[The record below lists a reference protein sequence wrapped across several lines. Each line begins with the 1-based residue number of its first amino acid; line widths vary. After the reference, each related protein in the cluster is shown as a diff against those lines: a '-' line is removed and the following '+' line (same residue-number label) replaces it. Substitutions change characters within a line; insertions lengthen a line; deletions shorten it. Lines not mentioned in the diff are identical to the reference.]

1 MKRWLKFFLYL
12 LINIV
17 VSALTVVGV
26 LWLWEKYYPSPCD
39 ITNVP
44 IQSMQ
49 VNKDEQ
55 SSIQAVE
62 VTQPPNYDQAKITI
76 NGVFGIGQY
85 ELERVFIINQGE
97 NSVNLENWSIS
108 GNQNVVYTFPG
119 LILNKEGAVNINS
132 RIGNDTVIEL
142 FWGSSQAIWES
153 GDTVTLIDPNGN
165 VHATYQIP

>member
-12 LINIV
+12 IINIV

-26 LWLWEKYYPSPCD
+26 LWLWEKYFPSPCD

-44 IQSMQ
+44 IPSVQ

-55 SSIQAVE
+55 GSIQAVE
-62 VTQPPNYDQAKITI
+62 VTQPPNYDQAKIAI

-85 ELERVFIINQGE
+85 ELERIFIINQAE
-97 NSVNLENWSIS
+97 SSVNLENWSIS
-108 GNQNVVYTFPG
+108 GNQNDVYTFPG
-119 LILNKEGAVNINS
+119 LILNQEGAANINS